1 MMIKEHENLRCLRY
15 AELVELGIIKNRM
28 TLRRWILSGHF
39 PQPVRLGGN
48 SIAWL
53 AADVRAWLESREKAY
68 PATTE
73 SNLHPVVD

>member
-1 MMIKEHENLRCLRY
+1 MLTIKHETLKCIRY
-15 AELVELGIIKNRM
+15 AELVELGIVRNRM

-53 AADVRAWLESREKAY
+53 EKDVRAWLESREKAY
-68 PATTE
+68 PAASE
-73 SNLHPVVD
+73 A